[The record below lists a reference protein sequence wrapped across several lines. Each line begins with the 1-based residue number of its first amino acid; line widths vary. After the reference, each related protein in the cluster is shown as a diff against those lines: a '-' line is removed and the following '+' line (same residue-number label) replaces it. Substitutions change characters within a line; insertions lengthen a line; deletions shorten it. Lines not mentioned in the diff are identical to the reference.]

1 MRKMFRRMLQTDW
14 LYYGLSIAVG
24 LGIVMFNQ
32 GVHQVNNNHLAAS
45 QIYDS
50 ASEQNGIN
58 LMANMSASDLRQ
70 LARQVL
76 QR

>member
-1 MRKMFRRMLQTDW
+1 MRKMLRRMLATDW

-32 GVHQVNNNHLAAS
+32 DVHQVNKGHVTAS
-45 QIYDS
+45 HIYDS
-50 ASEQNGIN
+50 AAEQQGIN
-58 LMANMSASDLRQ
+58 MMAHMSASDLRE
-70 LARQVL
+70 LAKEVF